1 VSGLVHLNGRVYDP
15 LLARFTSPDTMTES
29 PFSTQGWNRYS
40 YVGNDPLRFTDPSG
54 HCFLGCFWQPIVHA
68 VTHFFATNPI
78 ARAILQIAATV
89 VLNAVLPGLGFAGVA
104 LAAASAAGGAAIATG
119 LSGGNLG
126 QILKSA
132 AIAGLTAAAFFEV
145 GEATNEI
152 AGYNPTGDMPVHLQ
166 TGLDTPGAYA
176 FNVAGHALVGCASS
190 AASGGSCQSGALSG
204 GISAAAGP
212 LINGPNFAQS
222 LVANAVVGG
231 LASVAGGGKFANG
244 AITGAFGYLFN
255 SQAGR
260 VAGGIVGGII
270 GAALTG
276 PEDAPLTWLGYHL
289 GAALG
294 DWLTGPDQIGSFSV
308 PQGLN
313 FGTTTFGNYAHLAI
327 ADLLQ
332 SQYPDADFAFSVRPG
347 QIGVDV
353 EVLGQSSINQVG
365 FQYGEIK
372 PLTSSGEASFN
383 RQVQNWA
390 LPAPVQAIT
399 YDSQGNVYRGFR

>member
-1 VSGLVHLNGRVYDP
+1 MSGLVHLNGRVYDP

-190 AASGGSCQSGALSG
+190 AASAGSCQSGALSA

-212 LINGPNFAQS
+212 WINGGNQAAS
-222 LVANAVVGG
+222 LVRNAVVGG

-255 SQAGR
+255 NAAGALR
-260 VAGGIVGGII
+260 GASIGGWTGGAVFAVAG
-270 GAALTG
+270 AEMG
-276 PEDAPLTWLGYHL
+276 PADLAVAGLGRWLGATL
-289 GAALG
+289 GAMIG
-294 DWLTGPDQIGSFSV
+294 DWATGPDVVYSE
-308 PQGLN
+308 
-313 FGTTTFGNYAHLAI
+313 GNKLPDDRII
-327 ADLLQ
+327 A
-332 SQYPDADFAFSVRPG
+332 PPG
-347 QIGVDV
+347 QRGLAPIGDDGYPV
-353 EVLGQSSINQVG
+353 ELHHRDQDPDGPLDEMTRTDHRLGGNFSNNHDNTGQSPSSIDRTVFNTERRAYWAQ
-365 FQYGEIK
+365 EWD
-372 PLTSSGEASFN
+372 SGRFSK
-383 RQVQNWA
+383 
-390 LPAPVQAIT
+390 
-399 YDSQGNVYRGFR
+399 